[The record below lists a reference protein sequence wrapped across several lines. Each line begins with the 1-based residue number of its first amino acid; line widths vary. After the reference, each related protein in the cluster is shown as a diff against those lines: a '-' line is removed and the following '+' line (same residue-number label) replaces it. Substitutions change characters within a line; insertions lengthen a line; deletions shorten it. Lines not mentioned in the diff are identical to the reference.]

1 MKDEKTEK
9 VPSSQNLKPNQKQN
23 FEFVQNSNGT
33 LKIKKYLGNDTNV
46 VIPSEY
52 NGKKVTMIGEKA
64 FRGTNISSITLP
76 ISIKEIGDSVFQDCY
91 NLTHVILNQ
100 GLEKIGSYA
109 FEATNISSITF
120 PSSIKEFGIN
130 AFSSCYNLSKVTLN
144 EGLEKICSTAFWGVN
159 ISSITIPSSVK
170 EIDNDAFSNCNN
182 LSQVILNEGLEE
194 IGASAFEWTKIKS
207 IVIPSSVK
215 EINIGGFEKCF
226 NLSKITFNEGLE
238 KIRSYVFTWTNIS
251 SITIPSSVKE
261 IGDYVFKNCSKLKEI
276 KVDSNNETYDSRNNC
291 NAIIETETN
300 TLISGCKNTN
310 IPQDIKKIGIG
321 AFSETK
327 ISSITIP
334 SSVKEINNRAFE
346 NCSDLK
352 KVICKVPKDK
362 ITWKWS
368 DLEIDESIVEY
379 A

>member
-1 MKDEKTEK
+1 MKDEKIEK
-9 VPSSQNLKPNQKQN
+9 VPFSQNSKPNQKQN
-23 FEFVQNSNGT
+23 FELVQDSNDT
-33 LKIKKYLGNDTNV
+33 LKIKRYLGNDTNV
-46 VIPSEY
+46 TIPSEY
-52 NGKKVTMIGEKA
+52 NGKKVTMIGKAA

-76 ISIKEIGDSVFQDCY
+76 ISVKEIGDSVFQDCY
-91 NLTHVILNQ
+91 NLTHVILNE

-109 FEATNISSITF
+109 FEGANISSITF

-144 EGLEKICSTAFWGVN
+144 EGLEKICSTAFWG
-159 ISSITIPSSVK
+159 
-170 EIDNDAFSNCNN
+170 A
-182 LSQVILNEGLEE
+182 
-194 IGASAFEWTKIKS
+194 
-207 IVIPSSVK
+207 
-215 EINIGGFEKCF
+215 
-226 NLSKITFNEGLE
+226 
-238 KIRSYVFTWTNIS
+238 NIS

-334 SSVKEINNRAFE
+334 SSVKEIENRAFENCSNLSKITLNEGLEKIGWNSFERTKISSITIPSSVKEINNRAFE